1 MKKTD
6 RYIVR
11 IYSENKLAKICV
23 KETSSQI
30 ADFFAQ
36 IFDGYPEAN
45 RVSVRKLYNPL
56 ESNSEIDDQR
66 TFIARS
72 RDSQLHGSNCIIQEE
87 KKTVLL
93 FRDEY
98 TKEVPIQLLLF

>member
-11 IYSENKLAKICV
+11 IYSENKKAKICV
-23 KETSSQI
+23 KDTKMQI
-30 ADFFAQ
+30 ADFFTE
-36 IFDGYPEAN
+36 IFKEHPEAN

-56 ESNSEIDDQR
+56 YSNSEIDDQR
-66 TFIARS
+66 TFVARS
-72 RDSQLHGSNCIIQEE
+72 RDPKLHGSSYIIQEE

-98 TKEVPIQLLLF
+98 TKEIPIQLLLF